1 MLSSVLQIA
10 LVMGCSG
17 VIIILIGPMKVGKST
32 VARLLAERLGLRRHA
47 LDKNR
52 WTYYAEIGYDEE
64 HARRLAGSESLEA
77 ALKYWKPFEVHAV
90 ERHLAESRDCVVDF
104 GAGYSV
110 QEDPLL
116 YERVRIALAPHPY
129 VVLLLP
135 CPDVEE
141 AIACLNERVD
151 EDLRGLNEHYVR
163 HPANRALATA
173 VVYTRGKTPEETCDD
188 VLRTLGI
195 APPA

>member
-1 MLSSVLQIA
+1 M
-10 LVMGCSG
+10 M
-17 VIIILIGPMKVGKST
+17 IILIGPMKVGKST
-32 VARLLAERLGLRRHA
+32 VARLLAERLGLQRHA

-52 WTYYAEIGYDEE
+52 WAYYAEIGFDEA
-64 HARRLAGSESLEA
+64 HARHLADSDSVEA
-77 ALKYWKPFEVHAV
+77 ALKYCKPFEAHAV

-110 QEDPLL
+110 QEDPVL
-116 YERVRIALAPHPY
+116 YERVKRALAPHPY

-141 AIACLNERVD
+141 AIACLNERVS
-151 EDLRGLNEHYVR
+151 EELRALNEHYIK

-173 VVYTRGKTPEETCDD
+173 VVYTRGKTPEETCED
-188 VLRTLGI
+188 VVRILGI
-195 APPA
+195 DPK